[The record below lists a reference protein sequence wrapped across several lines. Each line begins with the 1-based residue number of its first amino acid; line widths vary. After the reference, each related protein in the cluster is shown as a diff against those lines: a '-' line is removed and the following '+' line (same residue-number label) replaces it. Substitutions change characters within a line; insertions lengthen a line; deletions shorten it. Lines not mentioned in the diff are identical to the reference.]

1 MITCQMPR
9 EFSMQL
15 KSVWVIKIME
25 TTGSVFEFR
34 LPDVGEGLEDAE
46 IIEWKVSAGEKIQVN
61 QLIVEIETAKALVE
75 LPTPFSGTVLELLVH
90 EGQVVQVGTPIIRIQ
105 LEAEMPSVVPTTEPK
120 TERTEILVGSGPRN
134 EETSHRKRTTRN
146 YGTKL
151 GAVNSDVPK
160 PPIPKP
166 PLLSVPVP
174 RMESPDSINS
184 RVIALAKP
192 PVRRLARDCGVDLLS
207 LVGSGPEGSITH
219 EDVLAA
225 TNHMKYV
232 ANPIKNSVDE
242 FRETRSPIHGVRKV
256 MAEAMVASAF
266 TAPHVT
272 EFITVDM
279 TNAIE
284 LLDRL
289 RTSPEFSGTR
299 LSVLSLLARAMCI
312 AMPNTPEV
320 NSFWDVDSQEVV
332 TKHYIN
338 LGVAT
343 ATDRGLLVPN
353 VKDAEQLNFKDLA
366 KAIEEVVDAART
378 KKASLSQLTGGTMSI
393 TNIGVF
399 GVETGTPILPPGE
412 SAIVCLGA
420 ILARPWVVG
429 SEIVARQVCTLSL
442 SFDHRLVDGAQGS
455 KFLTDVA
462 KLLQEPSKLIAP

>member
-15 KSVWVIKIME
+15 KSAWVIKIME
-25 TTGSVFEFR
+25 NSDSVFEFR

-46 IIEWKVSAGEKIQVN
+46 IVGWKVSVGEKIQVN

-105 LEAEMPSVVPTTEPK
+105 IEAEKPSVIPTNELK
-120 TERTEILVGSGPRN
+120 SERTEILVGSGPRN
-134 EETSHRKRTTRN
+134 EETSHRKRATRN

-151 GAVNSDVPK
+151 GAVRAEAPK
-160 PPIPKP
+160 PQI
-166 PLLSVPVP
+166 LSVPAP
-174 RMESPDSINS
+174 RIETPESVNG

-207 LVGSGPEGSITH
+207 LIGSGPEGSITH

-225 TNHMKYV
+225 SNQVKNLS
-232 ANPIKNSVDE
+232 NPTKNIVED
-242 FRETRSPIHGVRKV
+242 FRVTRTPIHGVRKV

-272 EFITVDM
+272 EFVTVDM
-279 TNAIE
+279 TSAIE
-284 LLDRL
+284 ILDRL

-299 LSVLSLLARAMCI
+299 LSILSLLARAMCI
-312 AMPNTPEV
+312 AVPDTPEV
-320 NSFWDVDSQEVV
+320 NSFWDVESQEVV

-353 VKDAEQLNFKDLA
+353 VKDAEQLNFRDLA

-378 KKASLSQLTGGTMSI
+378 KKATLNQLTGGTMSI

-420 ILARPWVVG
+420 IVTRPWVVG
-429 SEIVARQVCTLSL
+429 SEIVVRQVCTLSL

-455 KFLTDVA
+455 KFLIDVA
-462 KLLQEPSKLIAP
+462 KLLQEPSKLVTP